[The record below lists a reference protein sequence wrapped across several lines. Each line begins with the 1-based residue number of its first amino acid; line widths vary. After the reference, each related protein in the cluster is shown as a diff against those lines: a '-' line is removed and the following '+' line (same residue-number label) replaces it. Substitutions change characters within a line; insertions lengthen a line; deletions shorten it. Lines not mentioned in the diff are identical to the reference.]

1 MKSERRPNLRTS
13 AETQRLVHLALE
25 LLARAR
31 AMGLQRQKDIWQYA
45 VVRDELLA
53 LGLTGADLGDLIRK
67 GLVDHG
73 REVTTPSQR
82 RRRFEKL
89 NDLSLGKRS
98 CFVLSEQGL
107 HELNRERSRQS
118 DPKAPPAT
126 SQKPKWH
133 AKNRKLWYLGRLVK
147 WYRVPAG
154 NQEQVLTAFQ
164 RSRWAPVIHYPLK
177 PKEGLVTKHRLHEAI
192 KSLNLHQTNPLIR
205 FRGTGDGTGVL
216 WELEASPPKRPR
228 KVR

>member
-1 MKSERRPNLRTS
+1 
-13 AETQRLVHLALE
+13 
-25 LLARAR
+25 
-31 AMGLQRQKDIWQYA
+31 MGLQRQKDIWQYA
-45 VVRDELLA
+45 VVRDELLG
-53 LGLTGADLGDLIRK
+53 LGLTGADLRDLIRK

-89 NDLSLGKRS
+89 NNLALGKRS

-107 HELNRERSRQS
+107 HELSRERSRQS

-154 NQEQVLTAFQ
+154 NQEQVLTADQ
-164 RSRWAPVIHYPLK
+164 PVDSLSRHGRRHRRPLGAGGIAPKNAPVRFVDDKYGAGAGITPAAHQEVFVVVQPEWMH
-177 PKEGLVTKHRLHEAI
+177 KE
-192 KSLNLHQTNPLIR
+192 
-205 FRGTGDGTGVL
+205 
-216 WELEASPPKRPR
+216 
-228 KVR
+228 